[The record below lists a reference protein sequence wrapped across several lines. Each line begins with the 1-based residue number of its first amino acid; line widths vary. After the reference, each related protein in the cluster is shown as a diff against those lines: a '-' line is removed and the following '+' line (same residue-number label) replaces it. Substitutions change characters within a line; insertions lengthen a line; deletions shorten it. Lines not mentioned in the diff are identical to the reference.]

1 MRYHP
6 ARTSPSSRLR
16 MVFDDAVIMLNLASG
31 ATYGDVAAL
40 WDDKANGCDR
50 ATIAI
55 AVTMDPG
62 MPLPSSWMYPSN
74 SGAALC
80 GAPSLRDPVIHFR
93 TSRAEAMRQFV

>member
-62 MPLPSSWMYPSN
+62 MPLPSSWTRHMLSP
-74 SGAALC
+74 AETTF
-80 GAPSLRDPVIHFR
+80 PVLLILII
-93 TSRAEAMRQFV
+93 QPGK